1 MTEGHQLIDVAGVQR
16 LVGTPAVLRAQWA
29 SLTDAR
35 SEFERIYDRGDE
47 VIALGRLSRRMP
59 GSDARIENR
68 SLLSYKMRS
77 GRIARIEVLGMN
89 RTEVETALEAAGLRE

>member
-1 MTEGHQLIDVAGVQR
+1 
-16 LVGTPAVLRAQWA
+16 
-29 SLTDAR
+29 
-35 SEFERIYDRGDE
+35 
-47 VIALGRLSRRMP
+47 MP